1 MVGSFGRGVVAITT
15 PQASRTHRS
24 SVTPMRIGTILEAN
38 DLESATAGVRQAKED
53 GFASAWFTQMMG
65 LDAVT
70 MCALAGREVPG
81 IEVGTAVV
89 PTFPRHPHALAMQ
102 AVTASLATEGR
113 FTLGVGLS
121 HQMGIE
127 SMFGMSYDKPVRHMR
142 ESLEVLIPLLRD
154 GKADHD
160 GDVYNVHAPVDAMGA
175 TPPQVLVA
183 ALGPAMLK
191 LTGEL
196 ADGTAT
202 WMTGP
207 KTLADHTVPTLVAAA
222 EAAGRPSP
230 RVASALPVCVTTAVD
245 AARERAAKE
254 FAAYGTLPS
263 YRAMLDREGAAG
275 PADVAIVG
283 DEDVIASG
291 LRTLVDAG
299 VTDLVA
305 GVFGDDEEI
314 KRTRQVLRD
323 VAPSVA

>member
-1 MVGSFGRGVVAITT
+1 
-15 PQASRTHRS
+15 
-24 SVTPMRIGTILEAN
+24 MRIGV
-38 DLESATAGVRQAKED
+38 GVGGKSVERARGYVQAAADE
-53 GFASAWFTQMMG
+53 GFESAWFNNIFG
-65 LDAVT
+65 LDAIMACAVT
-70 MCALAGREVPG
+70 GPGVP
-81 IEVGTAVV
+81 IEVGTFVTPV
-89 PTFPRHPHALAMQ
+89 QPRHPHAMAQQ
-102 AVTASLATEGR
+102 AVTAYDACDGR
-113 FTLGVGLS
+113 FTLGIGLS
-121 HQMGIE
+121 HQIVVE
-127 SMFGMSYDKPVRHMR
+127 DMFGMSYSKPARYMR
-142 ESLEVLIPLLRD
+142 EYLSVLMPLLDEGHVSYAGEVFRVN
-154 GKADHD
+154 GMVERPRE
-160 GDVYNVHAPVDAMGA
+160 GRP
-175 TPPQVLVA
+175 TVLVA

-207 KTLADHTVPTLVAAA
+207 RTLADHTVPTLVKAT

-230 RVASALPVCVTTAVD
+230 RVASALPVCVTNDVD

-283 DEDVIASG
+283 DEDVIAAG

-305 GVFGDDEEI
+305 GVFGEEEEVR
-314 KRTRQVLRD
+314 RTREVLRA
-323 VAPSVA
+323 VAPTVA

>member
-1 MVGSFGRGVVAITT
+1 
-15 PQASRTHRS
+15 
-24 SVTPMRIGTILEAN
+24 MRIGV
-38 DLESATAGVRQAKED
+38 GVGGKSVERARGYVQAAADD
-53 GFASAWFTQMMG
+53 GFESAWFNNIFG
-65 LDAVT
+65 LDAITACAVT
-70 MCALAGREVPG
+70 GPG
-81 IEVGTAVV
+81 VRIEVGTFVTPV
-89 PTFPRHPHALAMQ
+89 QPRHPHAMAQQ
-102 AVTASLATEGR
+102 AVTAYDACDGR
-113 FTLGVGLS
+113 FTLGIGLS
-121 HQMGIE
+121 HQIVVE
-127 SMFGMSYDKPVRHMR
+127 DMFGMSYSKPARYMR
-142 ESLEVLIPLLRD
+142 EYLSVLMPLLDEGHVSYAGEVFRVN
-154 GKADHD
+154 GMVERPRE
-160 GDVYNVHAPVDAMGA
+160 GRP
-175 TPPQVLVA
+175 TVLVA

-207 KTLADHTVPTLVAAA
+207 RTLADHTVPTLVKAT

-230 RVASALPVCVTTAVD
+230 RVASALPVCVTNDVD

-283 DEDVIASG
+283 DEDVIAAG

-305 GVFGDDEEI
+305 GVFGDEEEVR
-314 KRTRQVLRD
+314 RTREVLRA
-323 VAPSVA
+323 VAQTVA

>member
-1 MVGSFGRGVVAITT
+1 
-15 PQASRTHRS
+15 
-24 SVTPMRIGTILEAN
+24 MRIGV
-38 DLESATAGVRQAKED
+38 GVGGKSVERARGHVKAAHDE
-53 GFASAWFTQMMG
+53 GFASAWFNNIFG
-65 LDAVT
+65 LDAIT
-70 MCALAGREVPG
+70 ACAFTGMDVP
-81 IEVGTAVV
+81 IEVGTFVTPV
-89 PTFPRHPHALAMQ
+89 QPRHPHAMAQQ
-102 AVTASLATEGR
+102 AITAYDACDGR
-113 FTLGVGLS
+113 FTLGIGLS
-121 HQMGIE
+121 HKIVVEDML
-127 SMFGMSYDKPVRHMR
+127 GMSYEKPARYMR
-142 ESLEVLIPLLRD
+142 EYLSVLMPLLDEGHVSYAGEVFRVN
-154 GKADHD
+154 GMVERPRA
-160 GDVYNVHAPVDAMGA
+160 GRP
-175 TPPQVLVA
+175 TVLVA

-207 KTLADHTVPTLVAAA
+207 KTLGEHTVPTLVAAA

-230 RVASALPVCVTTAVD
+230 RIASALPVCVTSDVD

-283 DEDVIASG
+283 DESAIEAG

-305 GVFGDDEEI
+305 GVFGDDAEV
-314 KRTRQVLRD
+314 KRTREVLRD
-323 VAPSVA
+323 LAPAVA

>member
-1 MVGSFGRGVVAITT
+1 M
-15 PQASRTHRS
+15 QA
-24 SVTPMRIGTILEAN
+24 AA
-38 DLESATAGVRQAKED
+38 DD
-53 GFASAWFTQMMG
+53 GFESAWFNNIFG
-65 LDAVT
+65 LDAITACAVT
-70 MCALAGREVPG
+70 GPG
-81 IEVGTAVV
+81 VRIEVGTFVTPV
-89 PTFPRHPHALAMQ
+89 QPRHPHAMAQQ
-102 AVTASLATEGR
+102 AVTAYDACDGR
-113 FTLGVGLS
+113 FTLGIGLS
-121 HQMGIE
+121 HQIVVE
-127 SMFGMSYDKPVRHMR
+127 DMFGMSYSKPARYMR
-142 ESLEVLIPLLRD
+142 EYLSVLMPLLDEGHVSYAGEVFRVN
-154 GKADHD
+154 GMVERPRE
-160 GDVYNVHAPVDAMGA
+160 GRP
-175 TPPQVLVA
+175 TVLVA

-207 KTLADHTVPTLVAAA
+207 RTLADHTVPTLVKAT

-230 RVASALPVCVTTAVD
+230 RVASALPVCVTNDVD

-283 DEDVIASG
+283 DEDVIAAG

-305 GVFGDDEEI
+305 GVFGDEEEI
-314 KRTRQVLRD
+314 RRTRAVLRA
-323 VAPSVA
+323 VAPTVA